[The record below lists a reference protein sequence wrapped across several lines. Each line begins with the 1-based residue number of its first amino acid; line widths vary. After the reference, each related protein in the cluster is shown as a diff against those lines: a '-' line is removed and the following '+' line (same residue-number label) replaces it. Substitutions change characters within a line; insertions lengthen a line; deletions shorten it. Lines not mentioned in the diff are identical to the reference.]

1 MRKYDWSKERVT
13 KAVEESNC
21 WFNCLDNLGIPK
33 KGYNYAKTHNGKHY
47 EKRNCN
53 RTDQETFSFG
63 AMIKTSSLKKE
74 YISRVLHGN
83 AKCEVCG
90 PDFN

>member
-47 EKRNCN
+47 EKR
-53 RTDQETFSFG
+53 
-63 AMIKTSSLKKE
+63 
-74 YISRVLHGN
+74 
-83 AKCEVCG
+83 
-90 PDFN
+90 

>member
-33 KGYNYAKTHNGKHY
+33 KGYNYGSYAK
-47 EKRNCN
+47 
-53 RTDQETFSFG
+53 
-63 AMIKTSSLKKE
+63 L
-74 YISRVLHGN
+74 
-83 AKCEVCG
+83 
-90 PDFN
+90 